1 MSNHILFIGDSIT
14 EGKLGISFVDM
25 IKRRFPDIHCHN
37 KGHGGDTLLEIKTRL
52 IKILKE
58 DKYKYSTIVIEAGHN
73 DILLPHLKLRWPVMR
88 IKWVTMVPQ
97 IGIVLDQML
106 KIIISFTN
114 AKIIL
119 TTLSCLGEIF
129 GSQLNQKRRLINEQ
143 IKVIGYR
150 YNTSI
155 ADVGS
160 FFDEIILDSNSSSYL
175 LDNPINIVFDY
186 FRSKKLVWADKISRK
201 RNLWLT
207 IDGGHL
213 NSKGAKIYCREISK
227 ILDNIFQYK

>member
-14 EGKLGISFVDM
+14 EGKLGINFVDM
-25 IKRRFPDIHCHN
+25 IKRRIPDIICHN
-37 KGHGGDTLLEIKTRL
+37 KGHGGETLLEINTRL

-58 DKYKYSTIVIEAGHN
+58 DNHKYSTIVIEAGHN
-73 DILLPHLKLRWPVMR
+73 DILLPYLKLRWPFLR
-88 IKWVTMVPQ
+88 NKWVTLVPQ

-106 KIIISFTN
+106 RSIISLTD

-129 GSQLNQKRRLINEQ
+129 NSQLNQKRRLVNDQ
-143 IKVIGYR
+143 IKLIGYR
-150 YNTSI
+150 YDAYI
-155 ADVGS
+155 ADVAS
-160 FFDEIILDSNSSSYL
+160 IFDEIILNSNSSSYL
-175 LDNPINIVFDY
+175 LDNLINLIFDY
-186 FRSKKLVWADKISRK
+186 LRSKKSVWADKISSK
-201 RNLWLT
+201 RNLRLT

-227 ILDNIFQYK
+227 ILDFLL

>member
-14 EGKLGISFVDM
+14 EGKLGINFVDM
-25 IKRRFPDIHCHN
+25 IERKFPNIYCHN
-37 KGHGGDTLLEIKTRL
+37 EGRGGETLLEINTRL

-73 DILLPHLKLRWPVMR
+73 DILLPYLTLKWPFLRNN
-88 IKWVTMVPQ
+88 WVTSEAQ

-106 KIIISFTN
+106 RSIISLTN
-114 AKIIL
+114 ANIIL

-129 GSQLNQKRRLINEQ
+129 GSQLNQKRRIANDQ
-143 IKVIGYR
+143 IKIIGYR
-150 YNTSI
+150 YDAYI

-160 FFDEIILDSNSSSYL
+160 IFDEIILNSSSSSYL
-175 LDNPINIVFDY
+175 LDNLVNIMFDY
-186 FRSKKLVWADKISRK
+186 LRSKKSVWADKISGK
-201 RNLWLT
+201 RNLRLT

-213 NSKGAKIYCREISK
+213 NTKGAKIYCREISK
-227 ILDNIFQYK
+227 ILDLLL